1 VQPLL
6 DLGATVLADH
16 GEDEWKVLADPE
28 GNELCAFPDEDGRAA
43 ADGVL
48 AQAFAICVDSD
59 RPVETCAWW
68 QARLGGTIGP
78 GSDGRPRWLHGAA
91 GLGEVV
97 LKFVP
102 VDDERVVKN
111 RSHWDVTTDR
121 VDELVEAGASVVRP
135 QDDEIAWTVLRDPDG
150 NEFCAFAS
158 P

>member
-1 VQPLL
+1 MRDRRRLS
-6 DLGATVLADH
+6 
-16 GEDEWKVLADPE
+16 E
-28 GNELCAFPDEDGRAA
+28 
-43 ADGVL
+43 DGVL
-48 AQAFAICVDSD
+48 AKAFAICVDSD
-59 RPVETCAWW
+59 RPVETGAWW

-111 RSHWDVTTDR
+111 RCHWDVTTDR

-150 NEFCAFAS
+150 NEFCAFA
-158 P
+158 PR